1 MIPESQPWYVEVP
14 PPPALANLVASLW
27 EMRVP
32 AHGETRVRIMP
43 NACVD
48 IVLYCAQ
55 TSRGEGSASIVTPPH
70 RSFVVGSTLRSFLM
84 RSAGWNHV
92 LGASILPA
100 GVEPILGLPAR
111 VIGQTIALLDDVLG
125 ARAKELEDRVLSGPT
140 NRALGRL
147 TEELIRLRKSCEANA
162 AITRAVNAVR
172 GAGGVTRVDEIA
184 NTANMTARHLERNF
198 LEHVGISPKLFA
210 RLVRFDRVVRDIS
223 ARGGQ
228 TWSQFALAHG
238 YSDQAHFINDF
249 KEFAGVTPTQF
260 ELESREQLNVS
271 DFSNTSRP

>member
-1 MIPESQPWYVEVP
+1 MIPESQPWYAEVP

-32 AHGETRVRIMP
+32 SHGETRVRIMP

-48 IVLYCAQ
+48 IVLYCAG
-55 TSRGEGSASIVTPPH
+55 TSRGEGSASIVAPPH
-70 RSFVVGSTLRSFLM
+70 RSFVVGSTLRSFIM

-92 LGASILPA
+92 IGVSILPA

-111 VIGQTIALLDDVLG
+111 VIGQTIALLEDVIG
-125 ARAKELEDRVLSGPT
+125 SRARELEDRVLSGPA
-140 NRALGRL
+140 NRALSRF
-147 TEELIRLRKSCEANA
+147 TEELIRLRKSRDPNA

-172 GAGGVTRVDEIA
+172 GAGGVSRVNDIA
-184 NTANMTARHLERNF
+184 NTANMTARHLERSF

-271 DFSNTSRP
+271 DFSNTSRV